1 MNKRCSSRTSR
12 GLNVEPIVSVEGEKG
27 RRKGRYA
34 RVRYAPRDPRKMS
47 LYRFSKGGRLFVQ
60 GTREDDNR
68 DGVSP
73 SPTGSRSADDLQAV
87 YTKRRLSTEVLGSK
101 SKSGDRRERIRS
113 DDRAAPG
120 STSGRQERVVALRVI
135 LGCTRWKSRRW
146 LSRSRDDFAS
156 TNYQLA
162 EKKKKKN

>member
-1 MNKRCSSRTSR
+1 
-12 GLNVEPIVSVEGEKG
+12 
-27 RRKGRYA
+27 
-34 RVRYAPRDPRKMS
+34 MS

-113 DDRAAPG
+113 DDRAGKHLGSPG
-120 STSGRQERVVALRVI
+120 ESGCFESDPRFARDRSRGADCRGVAMILRVLI
-135 LGCTRWKSRRW
+135 
-146 LSRSRDDFAS
+146 
-156 TNYQLA
+156 TN
-162 EKKKKKN
+162 